1 MQPTVPPVTPSAP
14 EVAAKATNGS
24 SASTTRVIP
33 PATGEKTGAEIF
45 IDGLLR
51 EGVEMIWG
59 YPGGAVIHIYDALYG
74 SPIKHILVRHEQGA
88 VHMADGYARST
99 GKVGVCLVTSG
110 PGATNTVTGLANAYM
125 DSIPVVVFTGQVPR
139 HLIGNDAFQE
149 ADIVGI
155 TRPCT
160 KHNFLVSRFEDLPRI
175 MEEAFFLARTGRPGP
190 VLVDIPK
197 DLQAMKGPYKFP
209 GGVKL
214 RGYNPNLSGHI
225 GQVKKAADLIL
236 QAQRPVLYTGGGV
249 VLSGASAELTQ
260 LARSLALP
268 VTNTLMGL
276 GAYPGNDPQFLGML
290 GMHGTYAANMA
301 MDQADLLIAVGARFD
316 DRVTGKLDR
325 FSLGSKKIHIDID
338 PTSISKN
345 VRVDVPIVGDVTDV
359 LQKLNAEL
367 GRRGV
372 TAAQHAQSIA
382 PWLAQLATWQRS
394 QPISY
399 SQPDPN
405 DVKPQY
411 VIEQI
416 WEATKDRDA
425 IISTEVG
432 QHQMWTAQFYKFL
445 RPRRWLTSG
454 GLGTMG
460 FGFPA
465 AIGAALGNPD
475 ALSLCVAGDASFVMN
490 MQELSTAVQY
500 GVPVKVAIINNG
512 FMGMVRQWQEL
523 FHGERY
529 SEVNVQIQ
537 PDFVKL
543 AEACG
548 AKGGRA
554 RTAAEVPLLIKQML
568 ETPGPFIGDFVVNKG
583 ENVYPMVPTGKGLA
597 DMILV

>member
-1 MQPTVPPVTPSAP
+1 MSKQTL
-14 EVAAKATNGS
+14 
-24 SASTTRVIP
+24 
-33 PATGEKTGAEIF
+33 TGAQILW
-45 IDGLLR
+45 DCLVR
-51 EGVEMIWG
+51 EGVEVVFG
-59 YPGGAVIHIYDALYG
+59 YPGGAILPAYDAMLDY
-74 SPIKHILVRHEQGA
+74 PIRHILVRHEQGA
-88 VHMADGYARST
+88 THMADGYARST

-110 PGATNTVTGLANAYM
+110 PGATNTVTGLANAHM
-125 DSIPVVVFTGQVPR
+125 DSIPIVVFSGQVPR

-155 TRPCT
+155 TRQCT

-175 MEEAFFLARTGRPGP
+175 MEEAFYIAKTGRPGP

-214 RGYNPNLSGHI
+214 RGYNPNLSGHV
-225 GQVKKAADLIL
+225 GQVKKAVDLIQ

-249 VLSGASAELTQ
+249 VLSNASDELTT
-260 LARSLALP
+260 LARSLSLP
-268 VTNTLMGL
+268 ITNTLMGL
-276 GAYPGNDPQFLGML
+276 GSYPGDDPQFLGML

-301 MDQADLLIAVGARFD
+301 MDQADLLIAIGARFD
-316 DRVTGKLDR
+316 DRVTGKLDK

-345 VRVDVPIVGDVTDV
+345 VRVDVPIVGDVRDV
-359 LQKLNAEL
+359 LSKMNAEVA
-367 GRRGV
+367 RRGV
-372 TAAQHAQSIA
+372 TAQQHAAHIR
-382 PWLAQLATWQRS
+382 PWLDQLATWQRS

-399 SQPDPN
+399 TQPDPN

-411 VIEQI
+411 VIEKI
-416 WEATKDRDA
+416 WEATREMDA

-432 QHQMWTAQFYKFL
+432 QHQMWTAQFYKFR

-465 AIGAALGNPD
+465 AIGAALGNPS

-548 AKGGRA
+548 ARGGRA
-554 RTAAEVPLLIKQML
+554 RTAAEVPALIQEML
-568 ETPGPFIGDFVVNKG
+568 ATPGPFLADFMVNKS
-583 ENVYPMVPTGKGLA
+583 ENVYPMVPSGKGLA